1 MHEDPP
7 TSEITQILLDW
18 NLGDANA
25 LDRLMPLVFDTLH
38 QIARYRFADE
48 RAGHTLQPTALIN
61 ELYMRFM
68 GEGQPNWKNKAHF
81 FGAVSEMMRRIL
93 VDHARKFRAA
103 KRGQDKV
110 AVPGLPLED
119 MAAPSRI
126 DGDTI
131 LALDKALLKLSKMDT
146 RQSRIV
152 ELRFFA
158 GLSTKEISDILE
170 IGERTVKREWASARA
185 WLFRELG

>member
-1 MHEDPP
+1 MQEVPP
-7 TSEITQILLDW
+7 SEITRILLDW
-18 NLGDANA
+18 NQGDRKA

-48 RAGHTLQPTALIN
+48 RSGHTLQPTALIS

-68 GEGQPNWKNKAHF
+68 GEEQPNWKNKAHF

-103 KRGQDKV
+103 KRGQDKI
-110 AVPGLPLED
+110 ATPEWPLEE
-119 MAAPSRI
+119 MAAPSKI
-126 DGDTI
+126 DAHTM
-131 LALDKALLKLSKMDT
+131 LSLDKALSKLNQMDA
-146 RQSRIV
+146 RQCRIV

-158 GLSTKEISDILE
+158 GLSTKEVSGILA

-185 WLFRELG
+185 WLFRELS